1 MLREIVIDYGVS
13 SWESYL
19 PKARLWGWLL
29 AVQSLCFS
37 KLIPYFLSSSKSP
50 EVVLYPQQIVGLIS
64 LLGNPPWIWVALKGW
79 DWWRA
84 LAGRGHWDHVVLP
97 KGWCQMGLYICK
109 GDVRWGCKSTEAFD
123 FNAICWVT
131 LSSAEQLWLSIWHWK
146 FNHVQK
152 KHALSVYLTRGGL
165 MVVPFVLF
173 KIASAHNCAPRNLEH
188 HFEGYMWHFVF
199 ARMMYHKWK
208 CSWTSPHCSS
218 TC

>member
-84 LAGRGHWDHVVLP
+84 LAGRGHWDHVVLT
-97 KGWCQMGLYICK
+97 KGWCQMGLYICR
-109 GDVRWGCKSTEAFD
+109 GDVRWCCKSTEAFD

-131 LSSAEQLWLSIWHWK
+131 FLWVLQNSSDFPSDTENLIMCK
-146 FNHVQK
+146 
-152 KHALSVYLTRGGL
+152 
-165 MVVPFVLF
+165 
-173 KIASAHNCAPRNLEH
+173 RNMLCQCISLEVD
-188 HFEGYMWHFVF
+188 W
-199 ARMMYHKWK
+199 W
-208 CSWTSPHCSS
+208 
-218 TC
+218 